1 MPLTPEGWT
10 LLKTWEGCRLSAYP
24 DPASGGAPW
33 TIGYGHTG
41 AEVVPGLTIT
51 QEQAEAWLEQDAAEA
66 AGAVERLLSGVALT
80 PRQRDALIS
89 FCFNVGAGAL
99 ERSTLRSRLLAGE
112 APAVVIAQELPRW
125 CKGPNGP
132 MEGLKRRRV
141 AEVAHAQAGSSS
153 VPGSKAEATNREQAT
168 SPIQL
173 LDAVQHYK
181 GLPHQQEAWQLLQ
194 RSLTPEQLTAFAE
207 TFRRSATPQTV
218 HGTGQAETAHGGL
231 IQLPVPYLSQNDSAT
246 GQGSRMCF
254 ASTCA
259 MAAAF
264 LKPDC
269 LRGPG
274 QLDDQF
280 LALVQRHGDTTDANA
295 QVAALQSLGLQAQF
309 RSDGGIEHLIEQLQ
323 LGIPCPVGWLHKG
336 SATASTGGGHWSLV
350 IGWDP
355 ATSQLLMHDPNGEAD
370 LVNGGYVNTA
380 IGSGNALRYSERNW
394 GGTLSTVPRS
404 FVMTFTP
411 TLATIPLHSHHH
423 VRQGLEA
430 QLRQCWAMYSAVPS
444 EANRYQLV
452 RLERLLQDI

>member
-1 MPLTPEGWT
+1 MPLTHEGWT

-41 AEVVPGLTIT
+41 PDVVPALTIT
-51 QEQAEAWLEQDAAEA
+51 QQQADSLLQTDAVVA
-66 AGAVERLLSGVALT
+66 ASAVERLLPGVALL

-99 ERSTLRSRLLAGE
+99 ERSTLRKRLLAGE

-132 MEGLKRRRV
+132 VEGLKRRRA

-153 VPGSKAEATNREQAT
+153 EPGSKVEATNREQANT
-168 SPIQL
+168 PIQL
-173 LDAVQHYK
+173 LDAVQHHQ

-194 RSLTPEQLTAFAE
+194 RSLTAEQLAAFAKA
-207 TFRRSATPQTV
+207 FRRSATPQNG
-218 HGTGQAETAHGGL
+218 HGMGHAETAHSGL

-254 ASTCA
+254 SSTCA

-264 LKPDC
+264 LKPGS
-269 LRGPG
+269 LKGSG

-295 QVAALQSLGLQAQF
+295 QVAALQSLGIKARF
-309 RSDGGIEHLIEQLQ
+309 RTDGAIDDLIHQLQ
-323 LGIPCPVGWLHKG
+323 LRIPCPVGWLHKG
-336 SATASTGGGHWSLV
+336 SAASPTGGGHWSLV

-355 ATSQLLMHDPNGEAD
+355 DRSQLLMHDPNGEAD
-370 LVNGGYVNTA
+370 LVHGGYVNTA
-380 IGSGNALRYSERNW
+380 LGSGQALRYSERNW
-394 GGTLSTVPRS
+394 GRRWQVEGAGSGWWIQISP
-404 FVMTFTP
+404 
-411 TLATIPLHSHHH
+411 
-423 VRQGLEA
+423 
-430 QLRQCWAMYSAVPS
+430 
-444 EANRYQLV
+444 AN
-452 RLERLLQDI
+452 

>member
-51 QEQAEAWLEQDAAEA
+51 QEQADAWLKQDVAEA
-66 AGAVERLLSGVALT
+66 AGAVDRLLRGVALT

-99 ERSTLRSRLLAGE
+99 ERSTLRSWLLAGE

-125 CKGPNGP
+125 HKGPNGP
-132 MEGLKRRRV
+132 VEGLKRRRA
-141 AEVAHAQAGSSS
+141 AEVAHAQTGNAASPAGE
-153 VPGSKAEATNREQAT
+153 PEATKQQSAT
-168 SPIQL
+168 PIQL
-173 LDAVQHYK
+173 LDAVQHHK
-181 GLPHQQEAWQLLQ
+181 ELPHQEEAWQLLQ
-194 RSLTPEQLTAFAE
+194 RSLSPQQLGAFAE
-207 TFRRSATPQTV
+207 AFRSAAPP
-218 HGTGQAETAHGGL
+218 TGKNAKGF
-231 IQLPVPYLSQNDSAT
+231 IQLAVPYLSQNDSVT

-264 LKPDC
+264 LRPGC
-269 LRGPG
+269 LNGPG

-295 QVAALQSLGLQAQF
+295 QVAALQSLGLHARF
-309 RSDGGIEHLIEQLQ
+309 RTDGRIEHLVEQLNR
-323 LGIPCPVGWLHKG
+323 GIPCPVGWLHRG
-336 SATASTGGGHWSLV
+336 PASAPSGGGHWSLV

-355 ATSQLLMHDPNGEAD
+355 TKRQLLMHDPNGEAD
-370 LVNGGYVNTA
+370 LVNGGYVSTA
-380 IGSGNALRYSERNW
+380 LGSGKALRYSERNW
-394 GGTLSTVPRS
+394 GRRWQVEGNGTGWWIQINPAS
-404 FVMTFTP
+404 
-411 TLATIPLHSHHH
+411 
-423 VRQGLEA
+423 
-430 QLRQCWAMYSAVPS
+430 
-444 EANRYQLV
+444 
-452 RLERLLQDI
+452 

>member
-1 MPLTPEGWT
+1 MGSSHKDWFSFWGP
-10 LLKTWEGCRLSAYP
+10 RHS
-24 DPASGGAPW
+24 
-33 TIGYGHTG
+33 
-41 AEVVPGLTIT
+41 
-51 QEQAEAWLEQDAAEA
+51 QEQADAWLEQDAAKA

-80 PRQRDALIS
+80 PCQRDALIS

-99 ERSTLRSRLLAGE
+99 ERSTLRKRLLAGE

-132 MEGLKRRRV
+132 VEGLKRRRA

-153 VPGSKAEATNREQAT
+153 APGSKAEATHREQST
-168 SPIQL
+168 TPIQL
-173 LDAVQHYK
+173 LDAVRHHK
-181 GLPHQQEAWQLLQ
+181 GLPHQQEAWQRLQ
-194 RSLTPEQLTAFAE
+194 RSLTAEQLRAFAE
-207 TFRRSATPQTV
+207 AFRSAAPPA
-218 HGTGQAETAHGGL
+218 GKNANGL

-269 LRGPG
+269 LKGSG

-280 LALVQRHGDTTDANA
+280 LALVQRHGDTTDASA
-295 QVAALQSLGLQAQF
+295 QVAALQSLGLQARF
-309 RSDGGIEHLIEQLQ
+309 RTDGGIDHLIHQLQ
-323 LGIPCPVGWLHKG
+323 QGIPCPVGWLHKG
-336 SATASTGGGHWSLV
+336 PASSYTGGGHWSLV

-355 ATSQLLMHDPNGEAD
+355 ATRQLLMHDPNGEAD

-394 GGTLSTVPRS
+394 GRRWQMEGPGSGWW
-404 FVMTFTP
+404 
-411 TLATIPLHSHHH
+411 I
-423 VRQGLEA
+423 QID
-430 QLRQCWAMYSAVPS
+430 SA
-444 EANRYQLV
+444 
-452 RLERLLQDI
+452 I